1 MVRHII
7 VGVVFFVVSLLTL
20 ATTYSWAKSEETPF
34 KRCIRNKTA
43 LATIYFLMENNSAPA
58 FRFSRTFPVTEADID
73 ELGHANNVQYVRWVQ
88 DTAGAHWL
96 TAYPP
101 GEREAYIWVV
111 LEHRIRYHRP
121 SFAGEELRGTTWIGE
136 IRGAQCQRF
145 VRIERVSNGVL
156 LCEAETQ
163 WVLLDPRSQRPKR
176 IEEAVVKRLWEPVG

>member
-1 MVRHII
+1 MA
-7 VGVVFFVVSLLTL
+7 S
-20 ATTYSWAKSEETPF
+20 P
-34 KRCIRNKTA
+34 
-43 LATIYFLMENNSAPA
+43 TIYFLMENNSAPA
-58 FRFSRTFPVTEADID
+58 FRFSRNFTVTDADID

-96 TAYPP
+96 SAYPP
-101 GEREAYIWVV
+101 GERDAFIWVV

-145 VRIERVSNGVL
+145 VRIERVSDGVL

-176 IEEAVVKRLWEPVG
+176 VEEAVVKRLWGPMG